1 MTRAGDVAT
10 GPDAAK
16 VSPDTKT
23 LEKFHRYAST
33 NRRDDVHHR
42 LGNGDSDGAPGSHT
56 HRDGNGQPLLSD
68 VVFTLS
74 RSANTAAVLKQ
85 VIDALVLLG
94 ATDQTTP

>member
-1 MTRAGDVAT
+1 MTRPGDAAT
-10 GPDAAK
+10 GLAAQK
-16 VSPDTKT
+16 ESPDTKT
-23 LEKFHRYAST
+23 LEKFHRYASVT
-33 NRRDDVHHR
+33 RRDDYHHR

-74 RSANTAAVLKQ
+74 RSLNTAAVLKQ

-94 ATDQTTP
+94 ATDSTTP